1 MSSRAWCYTINNFT
15 EEDRDGLRALTCAY
29 NIFGYERGDE
39 GTPHLQGYVQFA
51 QAKTLT
57 AVKKVMPRAHLEPR
71 KGTVDQAVEY
81 CKKEGDF
88 EEIGIKPMSQKE
100 KGAANKRRHEEA
112 FEAAKEG
119 RFEDIP
125 GDLRTRFYSTYKK
138 IRADYL
144 PKPQTLDTLD
154 NEWRYGPTGTG
165 KSRTAHE
172 AYPDAYIKKAN
183 TKWWDGY
190 IDQEIVIIDD
200 FDKYHVQL
208 GYELKIWL
216 DHYPFLAEN
225 KGGST
230 MIRPKKIIITSN
242 YHPSDI
248 WDDAKTLDP
257 VLRRVEIVKFGPDEE
272 PTPWHHSYTKPL

>member
-88 EEIGIKPMSQKE
+88 EEFGIKPMSQKE

-125 GDLRTRFYSTYKK
+125 GDLRTRFYSTIK
-138 IRADYL
+138 RSV
-144 PKPQTLDTLD
+144 
-154 NEWRYGPTGTG
+154 PTICLNRKLSTHSTTSGATDRQVRESHAQPM
-165 KSRTAHE
+165 KHTQMRT
-172 AYPDAYIKKAN
+172 
-183 TKWWDGY
+183 
-190 IDQEIVIIDD
+190 
-200 FDKYHVQL
+200 
-208 GYELKIWL
+208 
-216 DHYPFLAEN
+216 
-225 KGGST
+225 
-230 MIRPKKIIITSN
+230 
-242 YHPSDI
+242 
-248 WDDAKTLDP
+248 
-257 VLRRVEIVKFGPDEE
+257 
-272 PTPWHHSYTKPL
+272 

>member
-88 EEIGIKPMSQKE
+88 EEFGIKPMSQKE

-138 IRADYL
+138 IRSDYL

-154 NEWRYGPTGTG
+154 NEWRYGRTDRYG
-165 KSRTAHE
+165 KVT
-172 AYPDAYIKKAN
+172 
-183 TKWWDGY
+183 
-190 IDQEIVIIDD
+190 
-200 FDKYHVQL
+200 
-208 GYELKIWL
+208 
-216 DHYPFLAEN
+216 
-225 KGGST
+225 
-230 MIRPKKIIITSN
+230 
-242 YHPSDI
+242 
-248 WDDAKTLDP
+248 
-257 VLRRVEIVKFGPDEE
+257 
-272 PTPWHHSYTKPL
+272 HSP